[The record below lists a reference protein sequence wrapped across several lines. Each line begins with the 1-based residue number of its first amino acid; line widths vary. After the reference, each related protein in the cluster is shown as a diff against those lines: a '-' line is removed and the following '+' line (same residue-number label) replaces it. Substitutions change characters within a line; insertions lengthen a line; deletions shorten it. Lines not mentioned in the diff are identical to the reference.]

1 MESVVPTDYDRIEQ
15 AIYWI
20 EAHAKE
26 QPSLDDIAGVL
37 GLSPFHTQRLFT
49 RWAGVSPKRFL
60 EFLTV
65 KVARQR
71 LDESQSI
78 LDASYV
84 AGFSGPGRL
93 RDHMVNIDAVTP
105 GEYKLRGKGL
115 TISYGIHLTIFGDC
129 LLALAE
135 RGITHLSF
143 SVNGDA
149 ESLVSDLQRRWPQ
162 ARLQR
167 DMRKTKLDVKRIFST
182 TINRRTLRSHL
193 FLRGTNFQLKV
204 WEALLR
210 IPAGHLATYQHIAD
224 TIGHPKAVRAVGN
237 AVGAN
242 PVSFLIPCH
251 RVIQSTGAIGNY
263 RWGKIRKKAMLAWE
277 AARREKI

>member
-1 MESVVPTDYDRIEQ
+1 MPTDYDRIEQ

-20 EAHAKE
+20 EAHIKE
-26 QPSLDDIAGVL
+26 QSRLEDLARVL
-37 GLSPFHTQRLFT
+37 GLSHSHTQRLFT

-65 KVARQR
+65 NVAKER
-71 LDESQSI
+71 LDQAQSI
-78 LDASYV
+78 LDASYA
-84 AGFSGPGRL
+84 AGLSGPGRL
-93 RDHMVNIDAVTP
+93 HDHMVSVDAVTP
-105 GEYKLRGKGL
+105 GEYKRQGKGL
-115 TISYGIHLTIFGDC
+115 TISYGIHPTIFGDC
-129 LLALAE
+129 LLALTA

-143 SVNGDA
+143 SANGDSG
-149 ESLVSDLQRRWPQ
+149 SLVHDLQRRWPR

-167 DMRKTKLDVKRIFST
+167 DMRKTKLDVKKIFSR
-182 TINRRTLRSHL
+182 TINRGTLRSHL

-210 IPAGHLATYQHIAD
+210 IPAGHLTTYQHIA
-224 TIGHPKAVRAVGN
+224 TAIGHPKAVRAVGN

-277 AARREKI
+277 AARHL